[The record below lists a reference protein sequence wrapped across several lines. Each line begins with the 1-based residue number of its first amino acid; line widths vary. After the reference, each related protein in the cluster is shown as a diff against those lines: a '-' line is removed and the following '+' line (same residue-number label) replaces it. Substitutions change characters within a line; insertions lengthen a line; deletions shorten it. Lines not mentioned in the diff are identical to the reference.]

1 MATKLSAD
9 IAQKVDITARKNDS
23 FYLEITL
30 SNSDGTVYD
39 IVSISGDDYVAYMEV
54 YNANDEMVLGFNSL
68 SSNWGTGYV
77 ASKIITVVGS
87 TAVLTINSPATNMT
101 LRVGSYKYKLYV
113 TESTDSQTNT
123 VMYGKFKVIDL

>member
-77 ASKIITVVGS
+77 ASQIITVVGS